1 MIRLTRNL
9 SKAATRFTLPA
20 RRKDN
25 LKLFRDGLEG
35 NAKPD
40 SAVWKAAKPQLK
52 AESFGKCAYCEAPT
66 STVAHG
72 DVEHFRPKDTYWWWS
87 YCYFNYAYG
96 CQVCNQ
102 SNKGVKF
109 PLRADGVQIP
119 APVKPTPLDDTTI
132 AALIDTLVPNPFDGD
147 PAAALTAFRTA
158 ITGEGALLVDPY
170 EDVPEPFFRYS
181 VKTGTR
187 EVHIAPA
194 ATTGKPLQRS
204 KATIEV
210 LGLNREELVGHRY
223 KIYSVLELARMACAS
238 TDAAFKKAGED
249 LLRDAMAP
257 DADHAGMARYFVLK
271 KWKLVIPPLI
281 PP

>member
-9 SKAATRFTLPA
+9 PKAAKRFTIPT
-20 RRKDN
+20 RRSDN
-25 LKLFRDGLEG
+25 LKLFRGGFDGD
-35 NAKPD
+35 AKPD

-72 DVEHFRPKDTYWWWS
+72 DVEHFRPKDVYWWLA

-109 PLRADGVQIP
+109 PLKAGGVPIP
-119 APVKPTPLDDTTI
+119 APAKPTPLDDTTI
-132 AALIDTLVPNPFDGD
+132 SALVETIVPNPLEPPG
-147 PAAALTAFRTA
+147 AAMTAFRAA
-158 ITGEGALLVDPY
+158 IANEGGLLVDPY
-170 EDVPEPFFRYS
+170 EDTPETFFRYS
-181 VKTGTR
+181 VKTGTK

-194 ATTGKPLQRS
+194 ATTGKPLLRS
-204 KATIEV
+204 NATIEV

-223 KIYSVLELARMACAS
+223 KIYSTLELARVVFAS
-238 TDAAFKKAGED
+238 TDPAVKKLAED

-257 DADHAGMARYFVLK
+257 DADHTGMARYFIVK
-271 KWKLVIPPLI
+271 KWKLPIAPPA
-281 PP
+281 